1 MVRRCS
7 QPRALVSASANFLTL
22 PRTLLVLLLYSALYV
37 VQLRL
42 PPLDRRLI
50 TPYEDDPPDP
60 FLITIFIFEQ
70 GQMNPTT
77 CPFVQD
83 YGVFL
88 PAHRSTVHSTVELK
102 YQVSPDQ
109 RVSTHRTNI
118 ITTVIIVT
126 ASRSPNMTLL
136 TDITELTK

>member
-1 MVRRCS
+1 MDGWMVRRCS
-7 QPRALVSASANFLTL
+7 QPRALLSASANSLTL

-70 GQMNPTT
+70 GQRIQPL
-77 CPFVQD
+77 V
-83 YGVFL
+83 
-88 PAHRSTVHSTVELK
+88 
-102 YQVSPDQ
+102 
-109 RVSTHRTNI
+109 
-118 ITTVIIVT
+118 
-126 ASRSPNMTLL
+126 LL
-136 TDITELTK
+136 FRITEYFCQLIGPLSIVR